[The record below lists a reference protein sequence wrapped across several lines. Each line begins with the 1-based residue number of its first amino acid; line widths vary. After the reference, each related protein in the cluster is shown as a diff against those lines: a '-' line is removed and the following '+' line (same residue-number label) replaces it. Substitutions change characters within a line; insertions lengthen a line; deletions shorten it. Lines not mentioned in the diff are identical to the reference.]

1 MDDQFYAFLSSA
13 WGVFNSNFWAALAGA
28 FAGAVAASKFA
39 VRQEKHDDLVRTI
52 NETNAA
58 ISISYSACE
67 AYLAHKVK
75 RIDPLTKTYQNDA
88 AAYNRPQTIEHVGSP
103 PITLNRI
110 ESNVGVVQCGA
121 LQELI
126 FKIPSSTDIIRLVA
140 ILAHSNSTLNGDLA
154 QRNDLVHAMRLT
166 DEEERTALYFGIA
179 KKNGFAD
186 KTYPHLVNS
195 VSELTNDC
203 VFFSWLICELL
214 HAEAIEIREE
224 KKWLPAIVPI
234 DLQKPVLDG
243 LIPNPGKYPVWRDL
257 AGPLYG
263 RYSVQPRSD
272 HPSHAAAIT
281 PYIGDGRR

>member
-13 WGVFNSNFWAALAGA
+13 WSIFNSNFWAALAGA

-39 VRQEKHDDLVRTI
+39 ARQEKRDDLVRAV

-67 AYLAHKVK
+67 AYLAHKF
-75 RIDPLTKTYQNDA
+75 RLIDPLTKTYQDDVA
-88 AAYNRPQTIEHVGSP
+88 ALNQPRSGEHIESPHV
-103 PITLNRI
+103 TLNRI

-126 FKIPSSTDIIRLVA
+126 FRIPSSTDIIRLVA
-140 ILAHSNSTLNGDLA
+140 VLAHTNSILNGDLT
-154 QRNDLVHAMRLT
+154 QRNDLIHAMRLM
-166 DEEERTALYFGIA
+166 DEDNRTEMYFGVA

-195 VSELTNDC
+195 LSQLTNDC

-214 HAEAIEIREE
+214 HAEGLEIR
-224 KKWLPAIVPI
+224 KDKNWLPPTVPI
-234 DLQKPVLDG
+234 NFQKPVLDG
-243 LIPNPGKYPVWRDL
+243 LIPSPEHYPVWNHL
-257 AGPLYG
+257 ATPLYSK
-263 RYSVQPRSD
+263 YLS
-272 HPSHAAAIT
+272 T
-281 PYIGDGRR
+281 IGQDRRAGQ